1 MNRARSARPGSP
13 LNRMLVLLAATLLLT
28 GAAAA
33 AELAGPKGPVLLSVT
48 GKIGRTNDGSGAL
61 FDEDMLAALPRHRIV
76 TSTPWT
82 DGVKHFEGFLLKDL
96 LDEVGAAGNTL
107 RAEGINGYRIEF
119 PISDADEFGVLIAMR
134 MDGKPLSRRDK
145 GPLWI
150 VYPRDSVPAAQDERY
165 DHRWV
170 WQLGK
175 LEVR

>member
-1 MNRARSARPGSP
+1 MNRARSACPGGP
-13 LNRMLVLLAATLLLT
+13 LKRMLALLTATLLLA
-28 GAAAA
+28 GAAVA

-48 GKIGRTNDGSGAL
+48 GKIGKTNDGNAAL
-61 FDEDMLAALPRHRIV
+61 FDEDMLSALPRHRIV

-82 DGVKHFEGFLLKDL
+82 DGIKHFEGFLLKDL
-96 LDEVGAAGNTL
+96 LEEVAAAGSVL

-134 MDGKPLSRRDK
+134 MDEKPLSRRDK